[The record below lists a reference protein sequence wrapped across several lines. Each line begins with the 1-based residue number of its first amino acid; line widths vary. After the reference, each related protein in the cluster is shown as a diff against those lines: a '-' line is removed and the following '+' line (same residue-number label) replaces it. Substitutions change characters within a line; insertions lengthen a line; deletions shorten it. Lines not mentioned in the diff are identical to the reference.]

1 MSLSSEEY
9 MYVEGKYM
17 KSKHVPVLIV
27 GGGLSG
33 LSSALFLGKQNI
45 EYLLIERHPS
55 TAIHPKA
62 GGITFRTMELFR
74 ELGLEKG
81 IRLAG
86 KALENC
92 HGRIAVQTIAEVK
105 NEELE
110 QIRATQYEN
119 NEKLVRKVEEIS
131 PSKQTACYQIT
142 LEEMM
147 LQYAQKLGGNLS
159 FNHELISYEQN
170 ENGVIATIR
179 NRETKEEC
187 LIYCDYVI
195 AADGAKSK
203 IREQLGILTE
213 GRGTIGGYYMNIYFE
228 ADLSEF
234 IKGGAFGFT
243 MILHPEVIG
252 ALIPVD
258 NESKWIYHVAY
269 DPVKG
274 ERPEDFSIEHCK
286 QIIQTA
292 IGSTDIKPEILSVLP
307 WEASESTAVKFQE
320 NRIFLVGD
328 SAHIMPPTG
337 GFGSNTGIQ
346 DAHNLAWKLAAVI
359 KGKAN
364 PKLLET
370 YHEERYPA
378 AKLTTDFASSM
389 LFRAANREE
398 GNLNNMDSLAV
409 TVGYQYCS
417 EAIIDEYNTPHRMD
431 IVDLNGRPGTR
442 APHFWGTY
450 EGNEVSILDLFGSN
464 FVLLTGAGHSAWTEA
479 VHVVSSRLGVK
490 VKVYQVGLT
499 GDFIDQGNSFRK
511 LYGIENGGA
520 VVIRPDGF
528 IGWRTENEVLKPNVL
543 LEEVM
548 KHLLCN

>member
-1 MSLSSEEY
+1 MELNY
-9 MYVEGKYM
+9 
-17 KSKHVPVLIV
+17 VPVLIV

-33 LSSALFLGKQNI
+33 LASALFLAKHNVD
-45 EYLLIERHPS
+45 YSLVERHTS

-74 ELGLEKG
+74 ELGLEQR
-81 IRLAG
+81 IRSAG

-92 HGRIAVQTIAEVK
+92 RGRIAVHTIAEA
-105 NEELE
+105 NQEELA
-110 QIRATQYEN
+110 QMRANQYEN
-119 NEKLVRKVEEIS
+119 DEKLLQKAEEIS

-142 LEEMM
+142 LEEIM
-147 LQYAQKLGGNLS
+147 LQEARTLGGELS
-159 FNHELISYEQN
+159 FYHELVSYEQN
-170 ENGVIATIR
+170 EQGVIATIR
-179 NRETKEEC
+179 NRETEEES
-187 LIYCDYVI
+187 IIHCDYVI

-203 IREQLGILTE
+203 IREQLGISTE

-234 IKGGAFGFT
+234 IQGDAFGFS
-243 MILHPEVIG
+243 MVLHPEVLG

-258 NESKWIYHVAY
+258 NERRWIYHVSY
-269 DPVKG
+269 DPLKG
-274 ERPEDFSIEHCK
+274 ERPEDFTIERCK

-292 IGSTDIKPEILSVLP
+292 IGSTNVESEIVSVLP
-307 WEASESTAVKFQE
+307 WEATESTATKFQD

-370 YHEERYPA
+370 YHEERYPV
-378 AKLTTDFASSM
+378 AKLTTYYASSL

-398 GNLNNMDSLAV
+398 SSLNIMDGLAV
-409 TVGYQYCS
+409 TVGYQYS
-417 EAIIDEYNTPHRMD
+417 SKAIIDDSDNPHRMD
-431 IVDLNGRPGTR
+431 SVELNGRPGTR
-442 APHFWGTY
+442 APHFFGTY
-450 EGNEVSILDLFGSN
+450 DGKEISILDLLGN
-464 FVLLTGAGHSAWTEA
+464 DFVLLTISENRTWAEY
-479 VHVVSSRLGVK
+479 VQNVSSTLGINIK
-490 VKVYQVGLT
+490 FYSVGLR
-499 GDFIDQGNSFRK
+499 GDFIAQEDIFSK

-520 VVIRPDGF
+520 VLIRPDAF
-528 IGWRTENEVLKPNVL
+528 IGWRLEKEVVNLDVV

-548 KHLLCN
+548 GNLLCDF

>member
-1 MSLSSEEY
+1 MELNY
-9 MYVEGKYM
+9 
-17 KSKHVPVLIV
+17 VPVLIV

-33 LSSALFLGKQNI
+33 LASALFLAKHNVD
-45 EYLLIERHPS
+45 YSLVERHTS

-74 ELGLEKG
+74 ELGLEQR
-81 IRLAG
+81 IRSAG

-92 HGRIAVQTIAEVK
+92 RGRIAVHTIAEA
-105 NEELE
+105 NQEELA
-110 QIRATQYEN
+110 QMRANQYEN
-119 NEKLVRKVEEIS
+119 DEKLLQKIEEIS

-142 LEEMM
+142 LEEIM
-147 LQYAQKLGGNLS
+147 LQEARTLGGELS
-159 FNHELISYEQN
+159 FYYELVSYEQN
-170 ENGVIATIR
+170 EQGVIATIR
-179 NRETKEEC
+179 NRETEEES
-187 LIYCDYVI
+187 IIHCDYVI

-203 IREQLGILTE
+203 IREQLGISTE

-234 IKGGAFGFT
+234 IQGDAFGFS
-243 MILHPEVIG
+243 MVLHLEVLG

-258 NESKWIYHVAY
+258 NERRWIYHVSY
-269 DPVKG
+269 DPLKG
-274 ERPEDFSIEHCK
+274 ERPEDFTIERCK

-292 IGSTDIKPEILSVLP
+292 IGSTNVESEIVSVLP
-307 WEASESTAVKFQE
+307 WEATESTATKFQD

-370 YHEERYPA
+370 YHEERYPV
-378 AKLTTDFASSM
+378 AKLTTYYASSL

-398 GNLNNMDSLAV
+398 SSLNIMDGLAV
-409 TVGYQYCS
+409 TVGYQYS
-417 EAIIDEYNTPHRMD
+417 SKAIIDDSDNPHRMD
-431 IVDLNGRPGTR
+431 SVELNGRPGTR
-442 APHFWGTY
+442 APHFFGTY
-450 EGNEVSILDLFGSN
+450 DGKEISILDLLGN
-464 FVLLTGAGHSAWTEA
+464 DFVLLTISENRTWAEY
-479 VHVVSSRLGVK
+479 VQNVSSTLGINIK
-490 VKVYQVGLT
+490 FYSVGLR
-499 GDFIDQGNSFRK
+499 GDFIAQEDIFSK

-520 VVIRPDGF
+520 VLIRPDAF
-528 IGWRTENEVLKPNVL
+528 IGWRLEKEVVNLDVV

-548 KHLLCN
+548 GNLLCDF

>member
-1 MSLSSEEY
+1 
-9 MYVEGKYM
+9 M
-17 KSKHVPVLIV
+17 KSNDVPVLIV

-33 LSSALFLGKQNI
+33 LASALFLAKHNVD
-45 EYLLIERHPS
+45 YLLVERHPS

-74 ELGLEKG
+74 ELGLEQR
-81 IRLAG
+81 IRSAG

-92 HGRIAVQTIAEVK
+92 RGRIAVHTIAEANK
-105 NEELE
+105 EELV
-110 QIRATQYEN
+110 QMRAAQYGN
-119 NEKLVRKVEEIS
+119 DEKLLQKIEEIS
-131 PSKQTACYQIT
+131 LSKQTACYQII

-147 LQYAQKLGGNLS
+147 LQEARTLGGELS
-159 FNHELISYEQN
+159 FYHELVSYEQN
-170 ENGVIATIR
+170 EQGVIATIR
-179 NRETKEEC
+179 NRETEEESI
-187 LIYCDYVI
+187 IYCDYVI

-203 IREQLGILTE
+203 IRKQLGISTE

-234 IKGGAFGFT
+234 IQGDAFGFS
-243 MILHPEVIG
+243 MVLHPEVLG

-258 NESKWIYHVAY
+258 NERRWIYHVSY
-269 DPVKG
+269 DPLKG
-274 ERPEDFSIEHCK
+274 ERPEDFTIERCK

-292 IGSTDIKPEILSVLP
+292 IGSTNVEPEIVSVLP
-307 WEASESTAVKFQE
+307 WKAAESTATKFQE

-359 KGKAN
+359 KGKAK

-370 YHEERYPA
+370 YREERYPV
-378 AKLTTDFASSM
+378 AKLTTEYASSL

-398 GNLNNMDSLAV
+398 GSLNNMDGLAV

-417 EAIIDEYNTPHRMD
+417 EAILDESATPHRMD

-442 APHFWGTY
+442 APHFWGMY
-450 EGNEVSILDLFGSN
+450 KGKEVSILDLFGN
-464 FVLLTGAGHSAWTEA
+464 HFVLLTGVDNSSWAEA
-479 VHVVSSRLGVK
+479 VYDVSSKLGINI
-490 VKVYQVGLT
+490 KVYRVGLS
-499 GDFIDQGNSFRK
+499 GDFIAQENVFCE
-511 LYGIENGGA
+511 LYGIENEG
-520 VVIRPDGF
+520 VVLIRPDGF
-528 IGWRTENEVLKPNVL
+528 IGWRSEKAVVNPDVM

-548 KHLLCN
+548 SNLLCDF

>member
-1 MSLSSEEY
+1 MELNY
-9 MYVEGKYM
+9 
-17 KSKHVPVLIV
+17 VPVLIV

-33 LSSALFLGKQNI
+33 LASALFLAKHNVD
-45 EYLLIERHPS
+45 YSLVERHTS

-74 ELGLEKG
+74 ELGLEQR
-81 IRLAG
+81 IRSAG

-92 HGRIAVQTIAEVK
+92 RGRIAVHTIAEA
-105 NEELE
+105 NQEELA
-110 QIRATQYEN
+110 QMRANQYEN
-119 NEKLVRKVEEIS
+119 DEKLLQKIEEIS

-142 LEEMM
+142 LEEIM
-147 LQYAQKLGGNLS
+147 LQEARTLGGELS
-159 FNHELISYEQN
+159 FYHELVSYEQN
-170 ENGVIATIR
+170 EQGVIATIR
-179 NRETKEEC
+179 NRETEEES
-187 LIYCDYVI
+187 IIHCDYVI

-203 IREQLGILTE
+203 IREQLGISAE

-228 ADLSEF
+228 ADVSEF
-234 IKGGAFGFT
+234 MQGDAFGFT
-243 MILHPEVIG
+243 MVLHPEVLG

-258 NESKWIYHVAY
+258 NERRWIYHVSY
-269 DPVKG
+269 DPLKG
-274 ERPEDFSIEHCK
+274 ERPEDFTIERCK

-292 IGSTDIKPEILSVLP
+292 IGSTNVEPEIVSVLP
-307 WEASESTAVKFQE
+307 WEATESTATKFQD

-370 YHEERYPA
+370 YHEERYPV
-378 AKLTTDFASSM
+378 AKLTTDYASSL

-398 GNLNNMDSLAV
+398 SSLNIMDGLAV
-409 TVGYQYCS
+409 TVGYQYS
-417 EAIIDEYNTPHRMD
+417 SKAIIDDSDNPHRMD
-431 IVDLNGRPGTR
+431 SVELNGRPGTR
-442 APHFWGTY
+442 APHFFGTY
-450 EGNEVSILDLFGSN
+450 DGKEISILDLLGN
-464 FVLLTGAGHSAWTEA
+464 DFVLLTISENRTWAEY
-479 VHVVSSRLGVK
+479 VQNVSSTLGINIK
-490 VKVYQVGLT
+490 FYSVGLR
-499 GDFIDQGNSFRK
+499 GDFIAQEDIFSK

-520 VVIRPDGF
+520 VLIRPDAF
-528 IGWRTENEVLKPNVL
+528 IGWRLEKEVVNLDVV

-548 KHLLCN
+548 GNLLCDF

>member
-1 MSLSSEEY
+1 MESND
-9 MYVEGKYM
+9 
-17 KSKHVPVLIV
+17 VPVLIV

-33 LSSALFLGKQNI
+33 LASALFLAKHNI

-74 ELGLEKG
+74 ELGLEQR
-81 IRLAG
+81 IRSAG
-86 KALENC
+86 KTLENC
-92 HGRIAVQTIAEVK
+92 RGRIAVHTIAEA
-105 NEELE
+105 NQEELA
-110 QIRATQYEN
+110 QMRANQYEN
-119 NEKLVRKVEEIS
+119 DEKLLQKIEEIS

-142 LEEMM
+142 LEEIM
-147 LQYAQKLGGNLS
+147 LQEARTLGGELS
-159 FNHELISYEQN
+159 FYHELVSYEQN
-170 ENGVIATIR
+170 EQGVIATIR
-179 NRETKEEC
+179 NRETEKESV
-187 LIYCDYVI
+187 IHCDYVI

-203 IREQLGILTE
+203 IREQLGISTE

-234 IKGGAFGFT
+234 IQGDAFGFT
-243 MILHPEVIG
+243 MVLHPEVLG

-258 NESKWIYHVAY
+258 NERRWIYHVSY
-269 DPVKG
+269 DPLKG
-274 ERPEDFSIEHCK
+274 ERPEDFTIERCK

-292 IGSTDIKPEILSVLP
+292 IGSTNVEPEIVSVLP
-307 WEASESTAVKFQE
+307 WKAAESTATKFQD

-359 KGKAN
+359 KGKAK

-370 YHEERYPA
+370 YHEERYPV
-378 AKLTTDFASSM
+378 AKLTTDYASSL

-398 GNLNNMDSLAV
+398 GSLNNMDGLAV

-417 EAIIDEYNTPHRMD
+417 EAIIDESVTPHRMD
-431 IVDLNGRPGTR
+431 SVELNGRHGTR
-442 APHFWGTY
+442 APHFFGTY
-450 EGNEVSILDLFGSN
+450 DGKEVSILDLLGN
-464 FVLLTGAGHSAWTEA
+464 DFVLLTIAENRTWAEC
-479 VHVVSSRLGVK
+479 VQNVSSTLGINIK
-490 VKVYQVGLT
+490 FYSVGLR
-499 GDFIDQGNSFRK
+499 GDFIAQENIFSE
-511 LYGIENGGA
+511 LYGLSDGGA
-520 VVIRPDGF
+520 VLIRPDAF
-528 IGWRTENEVLKPNVL
+528 IGWRSEKEVVNLDVV

-548 KHLLCN
+548 SNLLCDF

>member
-1 MSLSSEEY
+1 MESND
-9 MYVEGKYM
+9 
-17 KSKHVPVLIV
+17 VPVLIV

-33 LSSALFLGKQNI
+33 LASALFLAKHNI

-74 ELGLEKG
+74 ELGLEQRIKS
-81 IRLAG
+81 AG

-92 HGRIAVQTIAEVK
+92 RGRIAVHTIAEANK
-105 NEELE
+105 EELA
-110 QIRATQYEN
+110 QMRATQYGN
-119 NEKLVRKVEEIS
+119 DEKLLQKIEEIS

-147 LQYAQKLGGNLS
+147 LLEAKTLGGQLS
-159 FNHELISYEQN
+159 FYHELVSFEQK
-170 ENGVIATIR
+170 ENGVIATILD
-179 NRETKEEC
+179 RETEKESVVH
-187 LIYCDYVI
+187 CDYVI

-203 IREQLGILTE
+203 IREQLRISTE

-234 IKGGAFGFT
+234 IQGDAFGFT
-243 MILHPEVIG
+243 MVLHPEVLG

-258 NESKWIYHVAY
+258 NERRWIYHVSY
-269 DPVKG
+269 DPLKG
-274 ERPEDFSIEHCK
+274 ERPEDFTIERCK

-292 IGSTDIKPEILSVLP
+292 IGSTKVESEIVSVLP
-307 WEASESTAVKFQE
+307 WEATESTATKFQD

-346 DAHNLAWKLAAVI
+346 DIHNLAWKLAAVI
-359 KGKAN
+359 KGKAR

-370 YHEERYPA
+370 YHEERYPV
-378 AKLTTDFASSM
+378 AKLTTEYASSL

-398 GNLNNMDSLAV
+398 GSLNNMDGLAV

-417 EAIIDEYNTPHRMD
+417 EAIIDDSVTPHRMD
-431 IVDLNGRPGTR
+431 SVKLNGRPGTR
-442 APHFWGTY
+442 APHFFGTY
-450 EGNEVSILDLFGSN
+450 DGKEISILDLLGN
-464 FVLLTGAGHSAWTEA
+464 DFVLLTIAENRTWAEC
-479 VHVVSSRLGVK
+479 VQNVSSTLGINIK
-490 VKVYQVGLT
+490 FYSVGLR
-499 GDFIDQGNSFRK
+499 GDFIAQEDIFSK

-520 VVIRPDGF
+520 VLIRPDGF
-528 IGWRTENEVLKPNVL
+528 IGWCSEKEVVNLDVV

-548 KHLLCN
+548 GNLLCDF

>member
-1 MSLSSEEY
+1 
-9 MYVEGKYM
+9 M
-17 KSKHVPVLIV
+17 KTNDVPVLIV

-33 LSSALFLGKQNI
+33 LASALFLAKHNI

-74 ELGLEKG
+74 ELGLEQR

-92 HGRIAVQTIAEVK
+92 RGRIAVHTIAEA
-105 NEELE
+105 NTEELA
-110 QIRATQYEN
+110 QMRATQYGN
-119 NEKLVRKVEEIS
+119 DEKLLQKIEEIS

-147 LQYAQKLGGNLS
+147 LQEARSLGGELS
-159 FNHELISYEQN
+159 FYHELVSYEQN
-170 ENGVIATIR
+170 EHGVIATIR
-179 NRETKEEC
+179 DRETEKESV
-187 LIYCDYVI
+187 IHCDYVI

-203 IREQLGILTE
+203 MREQLGIRTE

-234 IKGGAFGFT
+234 IKGDAFGFT
-243 MILHPEVIG
+243 MVLHPEVLG

-258 NESKWIYHVAY
+258 NERRWIYHVSY
-269 DPVKG
+269 DPLKG
-274 ERPEDFSIEHCK
+274 ERSEDFTIERCK

-292 IGSTDIKPEILSVLP
+292 IGSKNIEAEIVSVLP
-307 WEASESTAVKFQE
+307 WEATESTAVKFQD
-320 NRIFLVGD
+320 NRVFLVGD

-359 KGKAN
+359 KGKAKE
-364 PKLLET
+364 KLLET
-370 YHEERYPA
+370 YHKERYPV
-378 AKLTTDFASSM
+378 AKLTTDYASSL

-398 GNLNNMDSLAV
+398 GSLNTMDGLAV

-417 EAIIDEYNTPHRMD
+417 EAIIDDLVTPHRMD
-431 IVDLNGRPGTR
+431 IVQLNGRPGTR
-442 APHFWGTY
+442 APHFVGMY
-450 EGNEVSILDLFGSN
+450 EGDEVSVLDLLGN
-464 FVLLTGAGHSAWTEA
+464 DFVLLTGVENGSWAESAHT
-479 VHVVSSRLGVK
+479 VSAKLGINI
-490 VKVYQVGLT
+490 KVYQVGLSGNFIAQ
-499 GDFIDQGNSFRK
+499 GDIFSE

-520 VVIRPDGF
+520 VLIRPDGF
-528 IGWRTENEVLKPNVL
+528 IGCRLAKEIENLETVLNEVMN
-543 LEEVM
+543 
-548 KHLLCN
+548 HLLCNF

>member
-1 MSLSSEEY
+1 
-9 MYVEGKYM
+9 M
-17 KSKHVPVLIV
+17 KSNDVPVLIV

-33 LSSALFLGKQNI
+33 LASALFLAKHNVD
-45 EYLLIERHPS
+45 YLLVERHPS

-74 ELGLEKG
+74 ELGLEQR
-81 IRLAG
+81 IRSAG

-92 HGRIAVQTIAEVK
+92 RGRIAVHTIAEANK
-105 NEELE
+105 EELE
-110 QIRATQYEN
+110 KMRADQYGN
-119 NEKLVRKVEEIS
+119 DEKLLQKIEEIS

-147 LQYAQKLGGNLS
+147 LQEARTLGGELS
-159 FNHELISYEQN
+159 FYHELVSYEQN
-170 ENGVIATIR
+170 EQGVIAMIR
-179 NRETKEEC
+179 DRETEEESI
-187 LIYCDYVI
+187 IYCDYVI

-203 IREQLGILTE
+203 IRKQLRISTE

-234 IKGGAFGFT
+234 IQGDAFGFT
-243 MILHPEVIG
+243 MILHPEVLG

-258 NESKWIYHVAY
+258 NERRWIYHVSY
-269 DPVKG
+269 DPLKG
-274 ERPEDFSIEHCK
+274 ERPEDFTIERCK

-292 IGSTDIKPEILSVLP
+292 IGSTKVESEIVSVLP
-307 WEASESTAVKFQE
+307 WEATESTAAKFQD

-346 DAHNLAWKLAAVI
+346 DTHNLAWKLAAVI

-364 PKLLET
+364 SKLLET
-370 YHEERYPA
+370 YHEERYPV
-378 AKLTTDFASSM
+378 AKLTTEYASSL

-398 GNLNNMDSLAV
+398 GSLNNMDGLAV

-417 EAIIDEYNTPHRMD
+417 KAILDESATPHRMD

-442 APHFWGTY
+442 APHFWGMY
-450 EGNEVSILDLFGSN
+450 KGKEVSILDLFGNN
-464 FVLLTGAGHSAWTEA
+464 FVLLTGVDNSFWAEA
-479 VHVVSSRLGVK
+479 VYDVSSKLGININ
-490 VKVYQVGLT
+490 VYRVGVS
-499 GDFIDQGNSFRK
+499 GDFIAQENVFRE
-511 LYGIENGGA
+511 LYGIENEGI
-520 VVIRPDGF
+520 VLIRPDGF
-528 IGWRTENEVLKPNVL
+528 IGWRSEKAVVNPDVM

-548 KHLLCN
+548 SNLLCVF

>member
-1 MSLSSEEY
+1 
-9 MYVEGKYM
+9 M
-17 KSKHVPVLIV
+17 KSNDVPVLIV

-33 LSSALFLGKQNI
+33 LASALFLAKHNVD
-45 EYLLIERHPS
+45 YLLVERHPS

-74 ELGLEKG
+74 ELGLEQR
-81 IRLAG
+81 IRSAG

-92 HGRIAVQTIAEVK
+92 RGRIAVHTIAEANK
-105 NEELE
+105 EELV
-110 QIRATQYEN
+110 QMRAAQYGN
-119 NEKLVRKVEEIS
+119 DEKLLQKIEEIS
-131 PSKQTACYQIT
+131 PSKQTACYQII

-147 LQYAQKLGGNLS
+147 LQEARTLGGELS
-159 FNHELISYEQN
+159 FYHELVSYEQN
-170 ENGVIATIR
+170 EQGVIATIR
-179 NRETKEEC
+179 NRETEEESI
-187 LIYCDYVI
+187 IYCDYVI

-203 IREQLGILTE
+203 IRKQLGISTE

-234 IKGGAFGFT
+234 IQGDAFGFS
-243 MILHPEVIG
+243 MVLHPEVLG

-258 NESKWIYHVAY
+258 NERRWIYHVSY
-269 DPVKG
+269 DPLKG
-274 ERPEDFSIEHCK
+274 ERPEDFTIERCK

-292 IGSTDIKPEILSVLP
+292 IGSTNVEPEIVSVLP
-307 WEASESTAVKFQE
+307 WKAAESTATKFQE

-359 KGKAN
+359 KGKAK

-370 YHEERYPA
+370 YREERYPV
-378 AKLTTDFASSM
+378 AKLTTEYASSL

-398 GNLNNMDSLAV
+398 GSLNNMDGLAV

-417 EAIIDEYNTPHRMD
+417 EVILDESATPHRMD

-442 APHFWGTY
+442 APHFWGMY
-450 EGNEVSILDLFGSN
+450 KGKEVSILDLFGN
-464 FVLLTGAGHSAWTEA
+464 HFVLLTGVDNSSWAEA
-479 VHVVSSRLGVK
+479 VYDVSSKLGINI
-490 VKVYQVGLT
+490 KVYRVGLS
-499 GDFIDQGNSFRK
+499 GDFIAQENVFCE
-511 LYGIENGGA
+511 LYGIENEG
-520 VVIRPDGF
+520 VVLIRPDGF
-528 IGWRTENEVLKPNVL
+528 IGWRSEKAVVNPDVM

-548 KHLLCN
+548 SNLLCDF

>member
-1 MSLSSEEY
+1 
-9 MYVEGKYM
+9 M
-17 KSKHVPVLIV
+17 KSNYIPVLIV

-33 LSSALFLGKQNI
+33 LASALFLAKHKI
-45 EYLLIERHPS
+45 DYLLIERHPT

-74 ELGLEKG
+74 ELGLEQRIKS
-81 IRLAG
+81 AG

-92 HGRIAVQTIAEVK
+92 RGRLAVHTIAEVEK
-105 NEELE
+105 EELAKM
-110 QIRATQYEN
+110 RTAQYGN
-119 NEKLVRKVEEIS
+119 DEKLLQKIEEIS

-147 LQYAQKLGGNLS
+147 LQEAQRLGGKLS
-159 FNHELISYEQN
+159 FYHELVSYEQN
-170 ENGVIATIR
+170 GNGVIATMR
-179 NRETKEEC
+179 NRKTKEESM
-187 LIYCDYVI
+187 IHCDYVI

-228 ADLSEF
+228 ADLSEC
-234 IKGGAFGFT
+234 IKGDAFGFT

-274 ERPEDFSIEHCK
+274 ERPEDFSIERCK

-292 IGSTDIKPEILSVLP
+292 IGSTDIKPEIVSVLP
-307 WEASESTAVKFQE
+307 WEASESTAVKFQD

-359 KGKAN
+359 KGKAK

-370 YHEERYPA
+370 YHDERYPV
-378 AKLTTDFASSM
+378 AKLTTDHASSI

-398 GNLNNMDSLAV
+398 GNLSNMDSLAV
-409 TVGYQYCS
+409 TAGYQYCS
-417 EAIIDEYNTPHRMD
+417 EAIIDECNTPHRMN

-450 EGNEVSILDLFGSN
+450 EGKEVSILDLFGSN
-464 FVLLTGAGHSAWTEA
+464 FVLLTGAEPSTWTEA
-479 VHVVSSRLGVK
+479 ARDVSSKLGVNI
-490 VKVYQVGLT
+490 KVYRVGLS
-499 GDFIDQGNSFRK
+499 GDFVAQKDVLSE
-511 LYGIENGGA
+511 LYGIGHGGA
-520 VVIRPDGF
+520 ALIRPDGF
-528 IGWRTENEVLKPNVL
+528 IGWRLEKEVVNPDVV

-548 KHLLCN
+548 GNLLCDF

>member
-1 MSLSSEEY
+1 
-9 MYVEGKYM
+9 M
-17 KSKHVPVLIV
+17 KSNYVPVLIV

-33 LSSALFLGKQNI
+33 LASALFLAKHNI

-74 ELGLEKG
+74 ELGLEQR
-81 IRLAG
+81 IRSAG

-92 HGRIAVQTIAEVK
+92 RGRIAVHTIAEANK
-105 NEELE
+105 EEL
-110 QIRATQYEN
+110 AKAQYGN
-119 NEKLVRKVEEIS
+119 DEKLLQKIEEIS

-147 LQYAQKLGGNLS
+147 LLEAKTLGGQLS
-159 FNHELISYEQN
+159 FYHELVSFEQK

-179 NRETKEEC
+179 DRKTEKESV
-187 LIYCDYVI
+187 IHCDYVI

-203 IREQLGILTE
+203 TREQLGITTE

-234 IKGGAFGFT
+234 IQGDAFGFS
-243 MILHPEVIG
+243 MVLHPDVLG

-258 NESKWIYHVAY
+258 NERRWIYHVSY
-269 DPVKG
+269 DPLKG
-274 ERPEDFSIEHCK
+274 EGPEDFTIERCK
-286 QIIQTA
+286 QIIQTV
-292 IGSTDIKPEILSVLP
+292 IGSTNIESEILSVLP
-307 WEASESTAVKFQE
+307 WEATESTAVKFQD
-320 NRIFLVGD
+320 NRVFLVGD

-359 KGKAN
+359 KGAAK

-370 YHEERYPA
+370 YHEERYPV
-378 AKLTTDFASSM
+378 AKLTTDHASSI
-389 LFRAANREE
+389 LFRAAGREE
-398 GNLNNMDSLAV
+398 GNLSNLDSLAV

-417 EAIIDEYNTPHRMD
+417 EAIIDESNTPHRMD

-450 EGNEVSILDLFGSN
+450 EGKEVSILDLFGSN
-464 FVLLTGAGHSAWTEA
+464 FVLLSGGESSAWTEA
-479 VHVVSSRLGVK
+479 ANVVSSRLGVK
-490 VKVYQVGLT
+490 IKVYQVGLA
-499 GDFIDQGNSFRK
+499 GDFIDQGNFFRK

-528 IGWRTENEVLKPNVL
+528 IGWRTENEVVKPGIL
-543 LEEVM
+543 LEEIM
-548 KHLLCN
+548 NRLLCN

>member
-1 MSLSSEEY
+1 
-9 MYVEGKYM
+9 M

-33 LSSALFLGKQNI
+33 LASALFLAKHNVD
-45 EYLLIERHPS
+45 YLLIERHQT

-74 ELGLEKG
+74 ELGLEKS

-86 KALENC
+86 KSLENC
-92 HGRIAVQTIAEVK
+92 HGRIAVQTIAEVN

-110 QIRATQYEN
+110 QIRAAQYEN

-131 PSKQTACYQIT
+131 PSKQTACYQVT

-147 LQYAQKLGGNLS
+147 LQYAKKLGGELS
-159 FNHELISYEQN
+159 FYHELVSFEQN
-170 ENGVIATIR
+170 EHGVIATIR
-179 NRETKEEC
+179 DRKTEKESV
-187 LIYCDYVI
+187 IHCDYVI

-203 IREQLGILTE
+203 IREQLGIATE
-213 GRGTIGGYYMNIYFE
+213 GRDTIGGYYMNIYFE

-234 IKGGAFGFT
+234 IQGDAFGFS
-243 MILHPEVIG
+243 MVLHPEVLG

-258 NESKWIYHVAY
+258 NVKKWIYHVAY
-269 DPVKG
+269 DPLKG
-274 ERPEDFSIEHCK
+274 ERPEDFTIERCK

-292 IGSTDIKPEILSVLP
+292 IGSTNVEPEILSVLP
-307 WEASESTAVKFQE
+307 WEASETTAVRFQD

-346 DAHNLAWKLAAVI
+346 DAHNVAWKLAAVL

-370 YHEERYPA
+370 YHEERYPV
-378 AKLTTDFASSM
+378 AKLTTDHASSI
-389 LFRAANREE
+389 LFRAAGRDES
-398 GNLNNMDSLAV
+398 NLSNMDSLAV
-409 TVGYQYCS
+409 TAGYQYCS
-417 EAIIDEYNTPHRMD
+417 KAIIDDSATPHRMD
-431 IVDLNGRPGTR
+431 IVELNGRPGTR

-450 EGNEVSILDLFGSN
+450 EGKKVSILDLFGNN
-464 FVLLTGAGHSAWTEA
+464 FVLLTGAENSLWTQA
-479 VHVVSSRLGVK
+479 VQDVSSKLGVNIK
-490 VKVYQVGLT
+490 MYRVGLN
-499 GDFIDQGNSFRK
+499 GDFITQENIFSK
-511 LYGIENGGA
+511 LYGIGNEGA
-520 VVIRPDGF
+520 VLIRPDGF
-528 IGWRTENEVLKPNVL
+528 IGWRSEKAVVNPDVVLG
-543 LEEVM
+543 EVM
-548 KHLLCN
+548 DNLLCDF

>member
-1 MSLSSEEY
+1 M
-9 MYVEGKYM
+9 EGKYM
-17 KSKHVPVLIV
+17 KSNYVPVLIV

-33 LSSALFLGKQNI
+33 LASALFLAKHNI

-62 GGITFRTMELFR
+62 GGLTLRTMELFR
-74 ELGLEKG
+74 ELGLEKR
-81 IRLAG
+81 IKLAG

-92 HGRIAVQTIAEVK
+92 RGRIAVHTIAEANK
-105 NEELE
+105 EELE
-110 QIRATQYEN
+110 QMRATQYGNDEELLQKI
-119 NEKLVRKVEEIS
+119 EKIS
-131 PSKQTACYQIT
+131 PSKQTACYQII

-147 LQYAQKLGGNLS
+147 LQEARTLGGELS
-159 FNHELISYEQN
+159 FYHELVSYEQN
-170 ENGVIATIR
+170 EQGVIATIR
-179 NRETKEEC
+179 NRETEEESI
-187 LIYCDYVI
+187 IYCDYVI

-203 IREQLGILTE
+203 IRKQLGISTE

-234 IKGGAFGFT
+234 IQGDAFGFS
-243 MILHPEVIG
+243 MVLHPEVLG

-258 NESKWIYHVAY
+258 NERRWIYHVSY
-269 DPVKG
+269 DPLKG
-274 ERPEDFSIEHCK
+274 ERPEDFTIERCK

-292 IGSTDIKPEILSVLP
+292 IGSTNVEPEIVSVLP
-307 WEASESTAVKFQE
+307 WKAAESTATKFQE

-359 KGKAN
+359 KGKAK

-370 YHEERYPA
+370 YREERYPV
-378 AKLTTDFASSM
+378 AKLTTEYASSL

-398 GNLNNMDSLAV
+398 GSLNNMDGLAV

-417 EAIIDEYNTPHRMD
+417 EAILDESATPHRMD

-442 APHFWGTY
+442 APHFWGMY
-450 EGNEVSILDLFGSN
+450 KGKEVSILDLFGN
-464 FVLLTGAGHSAWTEA
+464 HFVLLTGVDNSSWAEA
-479 VHVVSSRLGVK
+479 VYDVSSKLGINI
-490 VKVYQVGLT
+490 KVYRVGLS
-499 GDFIDQGNSFRK
+499 GDFIAQENVFCE
-511 LYGIENGGA
+511 LYGIENEG
-520 VVIRPDGF
+520 VVLIRPDGF
-528 IGWRTENEVLKPNVL
+528 IGWRSEKAVVNPDVM

-548 KHLLCN
+548 SNLLCDF

>member
-1 MSLSSEEY
+1 
-9 MYVEGKYM
+9 M
-17 KSKHVPVLIV
+17 KPNYVPVLIV

-33 LSSALFLGKQNI
+33 LASALFLAKHNI
-45 EYLLIERHPS
+45 GYLLIERHPS

-62 GGITFRTMELFR
+62 GGLTLRTMELFR
-74 ELGLEKG
+74 ELGLENRIK
-81 IRLAG
+81 LAG

-92 HGRIAVQTIAEVK
+92 RGRIAVHTIAEVNK
-105 NEELE
+105 EELAKM
-110 QIRATQYEN
+110 RATQYGN
-119 NEKLVRKVEEIS
+119 DEKLLKKIEEIS
-131 PSKQTACYQIT
+131 PSKQTACYQII

-147 LQYAQKLGGNLS
+147 LQEAKTVGGELS
-159 FNHELISYEQN
+159 FYHELVSFEQN
-170 ENGVIATIR
+170 EKGVIATIR
-179 NRETKEEC
+179 NRETEEESV
-187 LIYCDYVI
+187 IHCDYVI

-203 IREQLGILTE
+203 IREQLGINTE

-234 IKGGAFGFT
+234 IKGDAFGFT
-243 MILHPEVIG
+243 MIVHPDVLG

-258 NESKWIYHVAY
+258 NVRKWIYHVAY
-269 DPVKG
+269 DPIKG
-274 ERPEDFSIEHCK
+274 ERPEDFSIERCK

-292 IGSTDIKPEILSVLP
+292 IGSTNVEPEILSVLP
-307 WEASESTAVKFQE
+307 WEASESTAIRFQD

-359 KGKAN
+359 KGKAK

-370 YHEERYPA
+370 YHDERYPV
-378 AKLTTDFASSM
+378 AKLTTDYASSL

-398 GNLNNMDSLAV
+398 GSLNNRDGLAV

-417 EAIIDEYNTPHRMD
+417 EAIIDDSNTPHRMD
-431 IVDLNGRPGTR
+431 VVELNGRPGTR
-442 APHFWGTY
+442 APHFWGMY
-450 EGNEVSILDLFGSN
+450 EGKEASILDLFGNN
-464 FVLLTGAGHSAWTEA
+464 FVLLTGIENCSWDEA
-479 VHVVSSRLGVK
+479 AHDVSSKLGINI
-490 VKVYQVGLT
+490 KVYRVGLS
-499 GDFIDQGNSFRK
+499 GDFIAQEDVFSK

-520 VVIRPDGF
+520 VLIRPDGF
-528 IGWRTENEVLKPNVL
+528 IGWRSGKEVIHPINPV

-548 KHLLCN
+548 NNLL

>member
-1 MSLSSEEY
+1 ME
-9 MYVEGKYM
+9 
-17 KSKHVPVLIV
+17 SKHVPVLIV

-33 LSSALFLGKQNI
+33 LSSALFLAKHNI
-45 EYLLIERHPS
+45 DYVLIERHPS

-105 NEELE
+105 HEELE
-110 QIRATQYEN
+110 QIRAAQYEN
-119 NEKLVRKVEEIS
+119 NENSFRKVEEIS

-147 LQYAQKLGGNLS
+147 LQCAKKLGGELS
-159 FNHELISYEQN
+159 FYHELVSYEQN

-179 NRETKEEC
+179 NRKTKEESM
-187 LIYCDYVI
+187 IHCDYVI

-234 IKGGAFGFT
+234 IKGDAFGFT

-274 ERPEDFSIEHCK
+274 ERPEDFSIERCK

-292 IGSTDIKPEILSVLP
+292 IGSTDIKPEIVSVLP
-307 WEASESTAVKFQE
+307 WEASESTAVKFQD

-370 YHEERYPA
+370 YHDERYPV
-378 AKLTTDFASSM
+378 AKLTTDHASSI

-398 GNLNNMDSLAV
+398 GNLSNMDSLAV
-409 TVGYQYCS
+409 TAGYQYCS
-417 EAIIDEYNTPHRMD
+417 EAIIDECNTPHRMN

-450 EGNEVSILDLFGSN
+450 EGKEVSILDLFGSN
-464 FVLLTGAGHSAWTEA
+464 FVLLTGAEHSTWTEA
-479 VHVVSSRLGVK
+479 ARDVSSKLGVNI
-490 VKVYQVGLT
+490 KVYRVGLS
-499 GDFIDQGNSFRK
+499 GDFVAQKDVLSE
-511 LYGIENGGA
+511 LYGIGHGGA
-520 VVIRPDGF
+520 ALIRPDGF
-528 IGWRTENEVLKPNVL
+528 IGWRLEKEVVNPDVV

-548 KHLLCN
+548 GNLLCDF

>member
-1 MSLSSEEY
+1 MED
-9 MYVEGKYM
+9 KYM
-17 KSKHVPVLIV
+17 ESNDVPVLIV

-33 LSSALFLGKQNI
+33 LASALFLAKHNI

-74 ELGLEKG
+74 ELGLEQRIKS
-81 IRLAG
+81 AG

-92 HGRIAVQTIAEVK
+92 RGRIAVHTIAEANK
-105 NEELE
+105 EELA
-110 QIRATQYEN
+110 QMRATQYGN
-119 NEKLVRKVEEIS
+119 DEKLLQKIEEIS

-147 LQYAQKLGGNLS
+147 LLEAKTLGGQLS
-159 FNHELISYEQN
+159 FYHELVSFEQK
-170 ENGVIATIR
+170 ENGVIATILD
-179 NRETKEEC
+179 RETEKESVVH
-187 LIYCDYVI
+187 CDYVI

-203 IREQLGILTE
+203 IREQLRISTE

-234 IKGGAFGFT
+234 IQGDAFGFT
-243 MILHPEVIG
+243 MVLHPEVLG

-258 NESKWIYHVAY
+258 NERRWIYHVSY
-269 DPVKG
+269 DPLKG
-274 ERPEDFSIEHCK
+274 ERPEDFTIERCK

-292 IGSTDIKPEILSVLP
+292 IGSTKVESEIVSVLP
-307 WEASESTAVKFQE
+307 WEATESTATKFQD

-346 DAHNLAWKLAAVI
+346 DIHNLAWKLAAVI
-359 KGKAN
+359 KGKAR

-370 YHEERYPA
+370 YHEERYPV
-378 AKLTTDFASSM
+378 AKLTTEYASSL

-398 GNLNNMDSLAV
+398 GSLNNMDGLAV

-417 EAIIDEYNTPHRMD
+417 EAIIDDSVTPHRMD
-431 IVDLNGRPGTR
+431 SVKLNGRPGTR
-442 APHFWGTY
+442 APHFFGTY
-450 EGNEVSILDLFGSN
+450 DGKEISILDLLGN
-464 FVLLTGAGHSAWTEA
+464 DFVLLTIAENRTWAEC
-479 VHVVSSRLGVK
+479 VQNVSSTLGINIK
-490 VKVYQVGLT
+490 FYSVGLR
-499 GDFIDQGNSFRK
+499 GDFIAQEDIFSK

-520 VVIRPDGF
+520 VLIRPDGF
-528 IGWRTENEVLKPNVL
+528 IGWCSEKEVVNLDVV

-548 KHLLCN
+548 GNLLCDF

>member
-1 MSLSSEEY
+1 
-9 MYVEGKYM
+9 M

-33 LSSALFLGKQNI
+33 LASALFLAKHNI
-45 EYLLIERHPS
+45 DYLLIERHPS
-55 TAIHPKA
+55 TTIHPKA

-74 ELGLEKG
+74 ELGLEKR

-86 KALENC
+86 KALETC

-119 NEKLVRKVEEIS
+119 NEKLVHKVEEIS

-147 LQYAQKLGGNLS
+147 LQYAKKLGGKIS
-159 FNHELISYEQN
+159 FYYELVSYEQN

-179 NRETKEEC
+179 DCETKEESTV
-187 LIYCDYVI
+187 YCDYVI

-203 IREQLGILTE
+203 VREQLGILTE

-234 IKGGAFGFT
+234 IKGDAFGFS
-243 MILHPEVIG
+243 MVLHPEVLG

-258 NESKWIYHVAY
+258 NVSKWIYHVAY
-269 DPVKG
+269 DPIKG
-274 ERPEDFSIEHCK
+274 ERPEDFSIERCK

-292 IGSTDIKPEILSVLP
+292 IGSMEINPEILSVLP
-307 WEASESTAVKFQE
+307 WEASESTAVKFQD

-370 YHEERYPA
+370 YHDERYPV
-378 AKLTTDFASSM
+378 AKLTTDHASSM
-389 LFRAANREE
+389 LFRAAGREV
-398 GNLNNMDSLAV
+398 GNLSNMDSLAV
-409 TVGYQYCS
+409 AAGYQYCS
-417 EAIIDEYNTPHRMD
+417 EAIIDECNTPHRMD

-450 EGNEVSILDLFGSN
+450 EGKEVSILDLFGSN
-464 FVLLTGAGHSAWTEA
+464 FVLLTGAEPSAWTEA
-479 VHVVSSRLGVK
+479 ARDVSSKLGVNI
-490 VKVYQVGLT
+490 KVYRVGLS
-499 GDFIDQGNSFRK
+499 GDFVAQENVLSE
-511 LYGIENGGA
+511 LYGIGNGGA
-520 VVIRPDGF
+520 TLIRPDGF
-528 IGWRTENEVLKPNVL
+528 IGWRLEKEVVNPDVV

-548 KHLLCN
+548 GNLLCDF

>member
-1 MSLSSEEY
+1 
-9 MYVEGKYM
+9 M

-33 LSSALFLGKQNI
+33 LASALFLAKHNVD
-45 EYLLIERHPS
+45 YLLIERHQT

-74 ELGLEKG
+74 ELGLEKS

-86 KALENC
+86 KSLENC
-92 HGRIAVQTIAEVK
+92 HGRIAVQTIAEVN

-110 QIRATQYEN
+110 QIRAIQFEN

-131 PSKQTACYQIT
+131 PSKQTACYQVT

-147 LQYAQKLGGNLS
+147 LQYAKKLGGELS
-159 FNHELISYEQN
+159 FYHELVSFEQN

-179 NRETKEEC
+179 DRKTEKESV
-187 LIYCDYVI
+187 IHCDYVI

-203 IREQLGILTE
+203 IREQLGIATE

-228 ADLSEF
+228 ADLSGF
-234 IKGGAFGFT
+234 IQGDAFGFS
-243 MILHPEVIG
+243 MVLHPEVLG

-258 NESKWIYHVAY
+258 NVKKWIYHVAY
-269 DPVKG
+269 NPLKG
-274 ERPEDFSIEHCK
+274 ERPEDFTIERCK

-292 IGSTDIKPEILSVLP
+292 IGSTNIESEILSVLP
-307 WEASESTAVKFQE
+307 WEASESTAVKFQD

-346 DAHNLAWKLAAVI
+346 DAHNLAWKLAVVL
-359 KGKAN
+359 KRKAN
-364 PKLLET
+364 PKLLAT
-370 YHEERYPA
+370 YHEERYPV
-378 AKLTTDFASSM
+378 AKLTTDHASSI
-389 LFRAANREE
+389 LFRAAGRDES
-398 GNLNNMDSLAV
+398 NLSNMDSLAI
-409 TVGYQYCS
+409 TAGYQYCS
-417 EAIIDEYNTPHRMD
+417 EAIIDKCTTSHRMD

-442 APHFWGTY
+442 APHFWGMY
-450 EGNEVSILDLFGSN
+450 EGKKVSILDLFGNN
-464 FVLLTGAGHSAWTEA
+464 FVLFTGAEPSVWTEA
-479 VHVVSSRLGVK
+479 ANVVSSRLGVK
-490 VKVYQVGLT
+490 IKVYQVGLT
-499 GDFIDQGNSFRK
+499 GDFIDQSNNCRN

-548 KHLLCN
+548 NNLLCNF